1 MNTFGSA
8 HTPPDH
14 SPWRAWVHLG
24 VLTALAAVVE
34 LASRVSAGGGPASG
48 VQGLIAGLP
57 EFYFAIFPIVL
68 AVALGMLPFSREAP
82 RQGVTLAVVV
92 TVVMVALDLL
102 GVGAATTAARVALQ
116 AGGVVAAARPGDYT
130 SVPLLGTALALLRG
144 DLVLPLARSARYAA
158 GDPLLVAAFAVVK
171 AGHLCLP
178 LILTG
183 MMLGVQAWVA
193 DRVTFRRPIDAT
205 VARVVLAWVFAP
217 AAFYLM
223 SSWSLKLLF
232 QVLFGSAGI
241 LMPLLPFAVFAIVG
255 ALGLRTAVRVA
266 RWVD

>member
-1 MNTFGSA
+1 MNTFGTA
-8 HTPPDH
+8 HQPPDH
-14 SPWRAWVHLG
+14 SPWRAWAHLG
-24 VLTALAAVVE
+24 VLSALAAVVE
-34 LASRVSAGGGPASG
+34 LASKASAGGGAANS
-48 VQGLIAGLP
+48 VQGVIAELP
-57 EFYFAIFPIVL
+57 EFYFGILPVLL

-82 RQGVTLAVVV
+82 RQGITLAVVV

-102 GVGAATTAARVALQ
+102 GGGAATTAARVALQ

-144 DLVLPLARSARYAA
+144 DLVLPLVRSARYAA
-158 GDPLLVAAFAVVK
+158 GDPFLVAAFAVIK

-183 MMLGVQAWVA
+183 MVLGVQAWVA

-205 VARVVLAWVFAP
+205 VARIVLAWVFAP

-232 QVLFGSAGI
+232 QTLFGSAAL
-241 LMPLLPFAVFAIVG
+241 LMPLLPFGVFAIVG
-255 ALGLRTAVRVA
+255 AIGLRTAVRVA